1 MAHQSLICELEDA
14 IARASNSTCADVLRR
29 ITDLFL
35 SVDEYNKKQIELY
48 DDVIERLI
56 AHVETRTLAEL
67 SERLAPIDHAPPKAI
82 HRLAMDDEIT
92 VAGPILAQS
101 TRVDETVLVTIAKTK
116 SQAHLLAISGRK
128 RLDEPVTDVLVDRG
142 NAEVTRSVAA
152 NPGARFSEPGLDR
165 LARRAETDA
174 ELAERVLLRPDV
186 PLHVFGAL
194 LLRATDVVKERLLS
208 AAEPEVHSEIR
219 RIVTKTSG
227 ELAAEASVSRNYSAA
242 LRNVLLTHG
251 TGNLRERDVLDF
263 ARARQF
269 EKTVAALSVL
279 CSIPLEVT
287 DQVLCGDRIESLL
300 ILCKAIGFEWAT
312 VRAII
317 HIRPGAR
324 LSSERLVEVCDDFA
338 RLSNTT
344 AQKVLRLWQIRRPRA
359 AK

>member
-14 IARASNSTCADVLRR
+14 IARGSNNRCADVLRR

-35 SVDEYNKKQIELY
+35 SADEYDKKQIELY
-48 DDVIERLI
+48 DGVIGRLI
-56 AHVETRTLAEL
+56 VHVETRALAEL
-67 SERLAPIDHAPPKAI
+67 SERLAPVDHAPPRAI
-82 HRLAMDDEIT
+82 HRLALDDEIT
-92 VAGPILAQS
+92 VAGPILSQS

-116 SQAHLLAISGRK
+116 SQAHLLAISSRK
-128 RLDEPVTDVLVDRG
+128 RLNEPVTDVLVDRG

-152 NPGARFSEPGLDR
+152 NPGARFSAPGLDS
-165 LARRAETDA
+165 LARQAETDG
-174 ELAERVLLRPDV
+174 ELAERILLRTDV

-194 LLRATDVVKERLLS
+194 LMRATDVVKQRLLS

-227 ELAAEASVSRNYSAA
+227 KVAAEASVLRNYSTA
-242 LRNVLLTHG
+242 LRNVLLTHA
-251 TGNLRERDVLDF
+251 TSNLREQDVLEF
-263 ARARQF
+263 AQARQF
-269 EKTVAALSVL
+269 EKTVAALSAL

-300 ILCKAIGFEWAT
+300 ILCKAVGFDWST

-317 HIRPGAR
+317 HIRPGGR
-324 LSSERLVEVCDDFA
+324 LSPERLVEACDDFA
-338 RLSNTT
+338 RLSNAT

-359 AK
+359 AN